1 MEYTKEQIEF
11 IQKKKIEFKLKLVPS
26 LNGVIVQ
33 FLKKYE
39 VYVQPPKSST
49 DWGDVTNTLL
59 GGPQIGLESMQ
70 VTGQKK
76 QKNTQEWNQ
85 WKQWALDH
93 KDFEA
98 FRAEKV
104 DMAKAHNSKILE
116 SLKDPKV
123 QQELEPLMKEFIKV
137 QEEEDAVN
145 RENRNAIL
153 ATFGVLI
160 FLAFLAYGKPII
172 EDFFEKI
179 NLRYSYVPRNLV
191 IK

>member
-26 LNGVIVQ
+26 LNGVVVQ

-76 QKNTQEWNQ
+76 QTNTQEWNQ

-123 QQELEPLMKEFIKV
+123 QQELEPLMKEFIEV

-172 EDFFEKI
+172 EDYFEKI